1 MARDY
6 IVFIVDDD
14 EAVRESLQAL
24 LESAGYATDTYD
36 SGFELLEAL
45 DGNLK
50 GCVLVDGCMPKMSGL
65 EVQERLNANGS
76 NIPVIVIT
84 GSGDMA
90 MAVQAMKSGAT
101 DFLEKPFEEEQLF
114 ESVKNALS
122 VAEDGESQRAISADV
137 QRNLERLTER
147 ERDVMAQ
154 LVAGRRM
161 SEIADELG
169 YSLRTVEIYRA
180 RVMGKMGAYR
190 LPQLMRMA
198 FIAGMHIPDN

>member
-6 IVFIVDDD
+6 IVVIVDDD
-14 EAVRESLQAL
+14 EAVRESVQAL
-24 LESAGYATDTYD
+24 LDSAGYATDTYA
-36 SGFELLEAL
+36 SGFEFLEAL
-45 DGNLK
+45 DGSLQ
-50 GCVLVDGCMPKMSGL
+50 GCVLLDGWMPRMSGS

-76 NIPVIVIT
+76 NLPVIVIT
-84 GSGDMA
+84 GNGDMA
-90 MAVQAMKSGAT
+90 MAVQAMKSGAI